1 MDNCDFSSIQNMQHT
16 FHGHKGITSLDLS
29 NWKNVNS
36 VTNMAYF
43 CSDTNISNLDISSF
57 KLYNINNMNYIFDKV
72 PNLTELKFGYDL
84 NCEIGYSNIK
94 YCTNLT
100 QESVVSVLEGL
111 NDRSNTTSL
120 KAEIGSALIAKL
132 TSDQIA
138 IATNKN
144 WTVI

>member
-1 MDNCDFSSIQNMQHT
+1 
-16 FHGHKGITSLDLS
+16 
-29 NWKNVNS
+29 
-36 VTNMAYF
+36 
-43 CSDTNISNLDISSF
+43 
-57 KLYNINNMNYIFDKV
+57 MNYIFDKV
-72 PNLTELKFGYDL
+72 PNLTNLRFGYDL
-84 NCEIGYSNIK
+84 NMEFGYSNIK

-111 NDRSNTTSL
+111 YDRSSDTSL
-120 KAEIGSALIAKL
+120 NAEIGSALIAKL